1 MRLAW
6 LLALASCAPTP
17 AAPPREDSPLAKLRA
32 KTNAYTSFHYKA
44 EILHGTVTV
53 PIELAFRAPDRGL
66 LRYGPNFTIV
76 VAEGVAHSFERSN
89 YSSVDYAAVL
99 DALRKTYGEILPSAP
114 LLAFTF
120 GGWEMPLHGRGLL
133 AALGYRPLGSRLGWL
148 DEIAAYPVNEGNLY
162 RKGAIEIEL
171 RDDGFIERA
180 KVASS
185 ASFALKELTIDQP
198 IDDAVFALPS
208 RDGTTDVSEGRRK
221 LRAQEI
227 DESFHRWAL
236 EDRPTDAGME
246 ALVKVD
252 LARLSEPDKLV
263 EFQRKNL
270 EEALEAYRKQQP
282 EAKPLALHEKIEMA
296 RGKAL
301 GSVAI
306 IEDDMQKEFR
316 RRLDRYLGGKGA
328 QAIAARWAAA
338 VSRQVEIQIRRP
350 LDQVFVEKLK
360 P

>member
-1 MRLAW
+1 MRFAW
-6 LLALASCAPTP
+6 LLALAACAPTP
-17 AAPPREDSPLAKLRA
+17 SAPPREEAPLAKLRA
-32 KTNAYTSFHYKA
+32 RTNAYTSFHYKA
-44 EILHGTVTV
+44 EITDGKVTV

-66 LRYGPNFTIV
+66 LRYGPNFTII
-76 VAEGVAHSFERSN
+76 VADGVAHSFERTN
-89 YSSVDYAAVL
+89 YSSVDYATL
-99 DALRKTYGEILPSAP
+99 LEALRKTYGDLLPSP
-114 LLAFTF
+114 PCLAFTF

-148 DEIAAYPVNEGNLY
+148 EEIAAYPVNEGSLY

-171 RDDGFIERA
+171 RDDGFIGRA

-185 ASFALKELTIDQP
+185 ASFALKELSIDQP
-198 IDDAVFALPS
+198 VDDAVFTLPP
-208 RDGTTDVSEGRRK
+208 REGITDISEGRRR
-221 LRAQEI
+221 LRAQEL

-236 EDRPTDAGME
+236 EDRPTDAAME

-282 EAKPLALHEKIEMA
+282 EGKPLVLHEKIEIA

-328 QAIAARWAAA
+328 QAIAGRWAAA

-350 LDQVFVEKLK
+350 LDQVFAEKLK